1 MSSLTTI
8 EGLEAQGYDIVEPG
22 QIFGRGT
29 QLMSGEPLFEG
40 GYRAVASVDMF
51 GEGSM
56 LGEQIAAPMLEP
68 SFAYMAI
75 YQLLVVASLVL
86 YFNMLLR
93 SWGFVGVLWGDVLSF
108 SGERRMANERGEL
121 PVGFFKISAIL
132 VGVMM
137 LALVSVRIADLSLTA
152 DSPLYSDTLGHF
164 APLVSL
170 VLVGVFIAWLYLLH
184 TVVAGVSQSS
194 AVGELQGVT
203 TLNFIRFVVLLFPIV
218 AAWLVAPP
226 QSVHEWGVAVICGTI
241 LLLIIYLKDTF
252 VFFIAKKIPILY
264 WILYLCTAFLLPI
277 SFVLTVLQ
285 TRV

>member
-137 LALVSVRIADLSLTA
+137 LALVSVRIADLTLTA

-226 QSVHEWGVAVICGTI
+226 QSVQEWGVAVICGTI

>member
-137 LALVSVRIADLSLTA
+137 LALVSVRVADLTLTA

-226 QSVHEWGVAVICGTI
+226 QSVQEWGVAVICGTI

>member
-226 QSVHEWGVAVICGTI
+226 QSVQEWGVAVICGTI

-277 SFVLTVLQ
+277 SFILTVLQ